1 MHRKAPK
8 AEEYRTSDKDQ
19 EVFYKMPVGRLWLK
33 YEEEEGMICDWCVED
48 ELIFRKKADD
58 NMTKI
63 RESFQTTSQRLRC
76 QRR

>member
-1 MHRKAPK
+1 
-8 AEEYRTSDKDQ
+8 
-19 EVFYKMPVGRLWLK
+19 MPVGRLWLK
-33 YEEEEGMICDWCVED
+33 YEEEEEEGMICDWCVED
-48 ELIFRKKADD
+48 ELIFRKKAGD

>member
-1 MHRKAPK
+1 
-8 AEEYRTSDKDQ
+8 
-19 EVFYKMPVGRLWLK
+19 MPVGRLWLK
-33 YEEEEGMICDWCVED
+33 YEEEEEEGMICDWCVED

>member
-1 MHRKAPK
+1 
-8 AEEYRTSDKDQ
+8 
-19 EVFYKMPVGRLWLK
+19 MPVGRLWLK

>member
-1 MHRKAPK
+1 MHRKALK
-8 AEEYRTSDKDQ
+8 AEEYRTSEKDQ
-19 EVFYKMPVGRLWLK
+19 EGFYKMPVGRLWLR

-63 RESFQTTSQRLRC
+63 KESHFRLQVRD
-76 QRR
+76 